1 MIELIKLPYA
11 YDEFDSVIDKE
22 TMEIHHS
29 RHHNAY
35 VTNYNNAVANTEL
48 EGKDVKDVIAN
59 IDTVDSSIKA
69 AVQNNG
75 GGILNHNLYFTQFK
89 NGVEL
94 VDGPLKTAI
103 TETFGSIE
111 ELISKLQTAGATRF
125 GSGWS
130 WLVVNNNKLEVIST
144 LNQDN
149 PLMQGMTPILGIDV
163 WEHAYYLKYQ
173 NKRPE
178 YLNNIFTI
186 IDWNEIEARF
196 LAATK

>member
-35 VTNYNNAVANTEL
+35 VTNYNNAVKGTEL
-48 EGKDVKDVIAN
+48 EGKSVAEVIAN
-59 IDTVDSSIKA
+59 IDNVDASIKT

-103 TETFGSIE
+103 ISTFGSIE
-111 ELISKLQTAGATRF
+111 ELITKLQTAGATRF

-130 WLVVNNNKLEVIST
+130 WLVIKDDKLEVIST
-144 LNQDN
+144 LNQDS

-178 YLNNIFTI
+178 YLKNIFSI
-186 IDWNEIEARF
+186 IDWNEIEARY
-196 LAATK
+196 LAAIK

>member
-35 VTNYNNAVANTEL
+35 VTNYNNAVKGTEL
-48 EGKDVKDVIAN
+48 ETKTVEEVIAN
-59 IDTVDSSIKA
+59 INDVDASIRT

-103 TETFGSIE
+103 IETFGSME
-111 ELISKLQTAGATRF
+111 ELITKLQTAGATRF

-144 LNQDN
+144 LNQDS
-149 PLMQGMTPILGIDV
+149 PLMNNMTPILGIDV

-178 YLNNIFTI
+178 YLKNIFTI
-186 IDWNEIEARF
+186 IDWNEIEARY